1 MLLTSIFDLLCTQAS
16 LGIAQ
21 LCVMAMQAEGTSI
34 EDARDKIWMVDS
46 KGLIVKERPEGGL
59 TGQKVLYA
67 KNHAPIRNLAEV
79 VKEVKPSVLIGE
91 LLNTSSSSVTVV
103 INIFFNRCYSCV

>member
-1 MLLTSIFDLLCTQAS
+1 VLLTSAFDLLCTQAS

-21 LCVMAMQAEGTSI
+21 LCVMAMQAEGTSV

-46 KGLIVKERPEGGL
+46 KGLIVKDRPEGGV

-67 KNHAPIRNLAEV
+67 KNHAPIRNLEEV

-91 LLNTSSSSVTVV
+91 LLNISSS
-103 INIFFNRCYSCV
+103 